1 MLLSSSAMD
10 LIDLRRLELEH
21 RVAMRAPSDFASAVH
36 AGQASILPFCHSI
49 RCDVRYTHY
58 ARSRGVGF
66 RLSRGGFF

>member
-36 AGQASILPFCHSI
+36 AG
-49 RCDVRYTHY
+49 
-58 ARSRGVGF
+58 
-66 RLSRGGFF
+66 